1 MFQFCGFANL
11 SQTLS
16 PHDHA
21 FLNEAAHSA
30 YPAAAVEHLSGKT
43 LCPQDSPEH
52 SVVTRVVHRE
62 YDLALYI
69 SCCEILTYSDYCL
82 FLYDCHVIGSSLPHT
97 VTFPGYRV
105 YTHTQTHIYIHI
117 NY

>member
-1 MFQFCGFANL
+1 M
-11 SQTLS
+11 LS

-30 YPAAAVEHLSGKT
+30 YPAAAVEHLGGKI

-52 SVVTRVVHRE
+52 IVVTRVVHWE

-82 FLYDCHVIGSSLPHT
+82 FLYDCQVIGSSLPPT
-97 VTFPGYRV
+97 LAFPGYRIH
-105 YTHTQTHIYIHI
+105 THTHIYTLLDLVFQTIKTHAF
-117 NY
+117 